1 MIIVAR
7 VQIREHH
14 GVATETAATV
24 HVQTAAISTASQEPT
39 RGPLTRRCNQV
50 MVFAGVVGRG
60 AGTAGTAA
68 IPNGFIA
75 TLRGCVT
82 KCDRHEFLDR
92 HILHATDT
100 PNGTAGI
107 PIAIPD
113 HGGAST
119 YAASAPAAAA
129 TTAIFL
135 LFAYH
140 VRAPVQIGQQ
150 FGGLQQLRGSA
161 IETGTRTGTAAAGL
175 TETLLR
181 LGQQR
186 RARRDANRRARLLLL
201 RKLVAASGVDT
212 ITVLVVWIVVVV
224 WVVLLLLLLC
234 RHLWP
239 RACCE
244 ELTAAGFTGQ
254 VLVGS
259 TNDLLL
265 LRSRR
270 MDKVGAIA
278 IDHLGW
284 IFVAICGGSCCRGGQ
299 RCRNVGGGD
308 VFLQMAQP
316 VA

>member
-14 GVATETAATV
+14 GVAPETAATV

-39 RGPLTRRCNQV
+39 RGLTRRCNQV

-82 KCDRHEFLDR
+82 ECDRHEFLDR

-113 HGGAST
+113 HGGAASAST
-119 YAASAPAAAA
+119 APAAA
-129 TTAIFL
+129 TTILL

-140 VRAPVQIGQQ
+140 IRAPVQIGQQ

-161 IETGTRTGTAAAGL
+161 IETGTRAGTAAAGL
-175 TETLLR
+175 AETLLR

-186 RARRDANRRARLLLL
+186 RARRDANRGARLLLL
-201 RKLVAASGVDT
+201 RKLVAAPGVDT
-212 ITVLVVWIVVVV
+212 ITVLVVWIVAVVM
-224 WVVLLLLLLC
+224 VVLLWLLLC

-239 RACCE
+239 WACCE
-244 ELTAAGFTGQ
+244 ELTAAGFAGQ
-254 VLVGS
+254 ILVGS

-270 MDKVGAIA
+270 MDEVGAIA
-278 IDHLGW
+278 VDHLGW
-284 IFVAICGGSCCRGGQ
+284 IFVAVGGGGSCCR
-299 RCRNVGGGD
+299 
-308 VFLQMAQP
+308 
-316 VA
+316 